1 MTSVSPSA
9 GVEKA
14 RVLIADD
21 HPLFRTAMHNVIDAV
36 FHDCELIEASDLDEL
51 MGLVADGDFDLIVLD
66 LNIPGA
72 SGFCGLV
79 QLRNEL
85 PNVPVVV
92 VSADEG
98 AAVAHDAITYGAVGY
113 IPKSSTMDAM
123 VKALHHVIAGG
134 VYMPPAGGK
143 GDGKRS
149 SALSDRDLRFAERVE
164 SLSQQQRVVLQML
177 VEGRPNKQIAYL
189 LEVTESTVKAHVSAI
204 LRKLDVQSRTQA
216 VICAGKLSLQAP
228 HHPASDR
235 PAQH

>member
-36 FHDCELIEASDLDEL
+36 YHDAEFIEASDLDEMMSL
-51 MGLVADGDFDLIVLD
+51 AAGAELDLVVLD

-72 SGFCGLV
+72 TGFCGLV

-98 AAVAHDAITYGAVGY
+98 ADVAHDAITYGAVGY
-113 IPKSSTMDAM
+113 IPKSLTMDAM
-123 VKALHHVIAGG
+123 VKALNHVIGGG
-134 VYMPPAGGK
+134 VYLPPTDAK
-143 GDGKRS
+143 DGKRKGT
-149 SALSDRDLRFAERVE
+149 LSEKDLRFAERVE
-164 SLSQQQRVVLQML
+164 SLSAQQRVVLQML

-189 LEVTESTVKAHVSAI
+189 LDVTESTVKAHVSAI

-228 HHPASDR
+228 HHPLSER
-235 PAQH
+235 SVRH

>member
-9 GVEKA
+9 GVDKA

-36 FHDCELIEASDLDEL
+36 YQDAELIEASDLDEMMNL
-51 MGLVADGDFDLIVLD
+51 AAGQDLDLIVLD

-72 SGFCGLV
+72 TGFCGLV

-98 AAVAHDAITYGAVGY
+98 ADVAHDAITYGAVGY

-123 VKALHHVIAGG
+123 VKALNHVISGG
-134 VYMPPAGGK
+134 VYLPPADAR
-143 GDGKRS
+143 GDGKRKGS
-149 SALSDRDLRFAERVE
+149 LSEKDLRFAERVE
-164 SLSQQQRVVLQML
+164 SLSTQQRVVLQML

-189 LEVTESTVKAHVSAI
+189 LDVTESTVKAHVSAI

-216 VICAGKLSLQAP
+216 VICAGKLSLHQPSHAAP
-228 HHPASDR
+228 DR
-235 PAQH
+235 AVQH

>member
-1 MTSVSPSA
+1 MMSASPSA
-9 GVEKA
+9 SAEKA

-36 FHDCELIEASDLDEL
+36 YQNAELIEASDLDE
-51 MGLVADGDFDLIVLD
+51 MMSLVAGRELDLIVLD

-85 PNVPVVV
+85 PDVPVVV

-98 AAVAHDAITYGAVGY
+98 ADVAHDAITYGAVGY

-123 VKALHHVIAGG
+123 VKALNHVIAGG
-134 VYMPPAGGK
+134 VYLPPSEGRR
-143 GDGKRS
+143 DGKRKG
-149 SALSDRDLRFAERVE
+149 ALSDKDLRFAERVE

-189 LEVTESTVKAHVSAI
+189 LDVTESTVKAHVSAI

-228 HHPASDR
+228 ADR
-235 PAQH
+235 SVPH